1 MTIREIEAL
10 SGMTR
15 ANIRFYETEGLLNP
29 ARWENGYRDYSE
41 EDLEI
46 LRRIRLFRTLQF
58 SLTQIKALQN
68 GDEPLSLVLEKHLQE
83 LSREQKELDRAGE
96 TCRVMREEQAEF
108 DTLDAQRYLDLY
120 ERVVRLPVDE
130 SLTSVG
136 ISGLHEDVPVSTG
149 TPQSQDN
156 ESIANEI
163 TGKQSNFSEMASDM
177 GTDGIHSTSGLSKE
191 KNRAI
196 DEYARTLEQPSWMKD
211 DTAEPVR
218 APWRRFFARQLD
230 LAVYGFC
237 LNAILMLV
245 FHINPERISSET
257 QIGNFTFSVAW
268 LSILALV
275 IMLFVE
281 PLFLAVFATTPGKW
295 IMGFRVT
302 DNDGCHLSYQAA
314 FSRTWTVLWRGC
326 GLGIPPFVLYR
337 SWKSYRDCSD
347 GVPLDWEYD
356 AELTQKDEGV
366 WRIAALVCAFLL
378 LYGAENLVS
387 LEATMPRYRGDLT
400 AEEFYANYNQL
411 ASWYGLLDSAY
422 SLGSDG
428 HWWNSADVAVA
439 TEINSITVYLGS
451 GPYFLDS
458 DLTEK
463 DDVVTGVSFHY
474 ETTDSTLYVQSYQE
488 QMLLTTMSFAC
499 AQKGFGVFS
508 TARRQILNVV
518 SSYPQESFHYSCNG
532 ITVDCQVEYSGYM
545 MLPYEDVLAP
555 GEEPSYSM
563 TFTITKDA

>member
-1 MTIREIEAL
+1 MTIKEIETL

-15 ANIRFYETEGLLNP
+15 ANIRFYEAEGLLSP
-29 ARWENGYRDYSE
+29 VRGENGYREYSI
-41 EDLEI
+41 EDLET
-46 LRRIRLFRTLQF
+46 LKRIRLFRTLQF
-58 SLTQIKALQN
+58 SLAEIKALQS
-68 GDEPLSLVLEKHLQE
+68 GDETLSQALEKRLQE
-83 LSREQKELDRAGE
+83 LMREHQDLDRAGE
-96 TCRVMREEQAEF
+96 TCRVMREEQAEYS
-108 DTLDAQRYLDLY
+108 TLDAQRYLDVY
-120 ERVVRLPVDE
+120 ERVVHLPVDE
-130 SLTSVG
+130 GVKSVG
-136 ISGLHEDVPVSTG
+136 ISDFHDEAP
-149 TPQSQDN
+149 
-156 ESIANEI
+156 ESAGISESL
-163 TGKQSNFSEMASDM
+163 SNASAASDISGM
-177 GTDGIHSTSGLSKE
+177 HSGISGQNVDQASGSIDSVSGASKE
-191 KNRAI
+191 GNRAI
-196 DEYARTLEQPSWMKD
+196 DEYTRTLDQPSWMRD
-211 DTAEPVR
+211 DTVEPVR

-257 QIGNFTFSVAW
+257 QIGNLTFSVAW
-268 LSILALV
+268 LSVLALV

-295 IMGFRVT
+295 IMGFHVT
-302 DNDGCHLSYQAA
+302 DNDGYHLSYQAA
-314 FSRTWTVLWRGC
+314 FLRTWTVLWRGC

-337 SWKSYRDCSD
+337 FWKSYRDCSD

-356 AELTQKDEGV
+356 AELTQKDESA

-387 LEATMPRYRGDLT
+387 MEATMPRYRGDLT

-411 ASWYGLLDSAY
+411 ASWYGLLASAY

-428 HWWNSADVAVA
+428 HWWNSADIAVA

-451 GPYFLDS
+451 GPYFLDF

-463 DDVVTGVSFHY
+463 DGVVTGVSFHY

-488 QMLLTTMSFAC
+488 QMVLTTMSFAC
-499 AQKGFGVFS
+499 AQKGFGIFS

-518 SSYPQESFHYSCNG
+518 SSYPQESFTYTCNG

-545 MLPYEDVLAP
+545 MLPYENILAP
-555 GEEPSYSM
+555 GEAPSYSM